1 MTSHSHEDEIFQEK
15 RKPKNPIKFKIEL
28 NQEQKE
34 AKSKILENTV
44 TLLAGS
50 AGSGK
55 TLLACQ
61 IALEKLFMKEV
72 EKIIITRPTV
82 SKEEIGFLPGDL
94 REKMDPWVQPI
105 YQNMYALYDRVKI
118 EKHIQEGDIEIVPV
132 SFMRGRAQPLDSII
146 YTPEGP
152 KYMKDIK
159 KGDNVIGIKGEP
171 IKVLEV
177 FPQGLKSIY
186 KIHFSDGSCT
196 ECCDEHLW
204 NIAKNNSKNPIYK
217 TLELKQ
223 FKDNIKTKGGQRKYK
238 IPIISSSVQFDK
250 KEVPIDPYTLGCLIG
265 DGSITKGVS
274 PTFSTN
280 DTEILEYFNLP
291 DNYVINKI
299 KGDNYDYRLSSQ
311 DRNNLL
317 THYLENLDL
326 LGTKSN
332 NKFIPPIYKYNSIN
346 TRLEIL
352 RGILDTDG
360 DIGVHPNNTCR
371 INFNSTSLQLI
382 EDVTEIVNSLGG
394 TCTSPKICRKK
405 GEVTY
410 WKNQTIK
417 NNYDCF
423 RINIILPSTINPF
436 KLKRKHNLYQNTTN
450 IYRTIDKIEYIGEKE
465 AQCILVDSKEHLYL
479 TNNFIVTHN
488 TFLDSIVIVD
498 EAQIVTHEQMEM
510 IVTRLGLRSKMII
523 CGDDN
528 QVDLKNKRD
537 SGFRFLYTASKKI
550 KNLAAIS
557 LKTNHRN
564 PIVEDL
570 IAYYEDAYESGI
582 SLTNSGSKK

>member
-1 MTSHSHEDEIFQEK
+1 MTPHSHEDEIFQEK

-132 SFMRGRAQPLDSII
+132 SFMRGR
-146 YTPEGP
+146 
-152 KYMKDIK
+152 
-159 KGDNVIGIKGEP
+159 
-171 IKVLEV
+171 
-177 FPQGLKSIY
+177 
-186 KIHFSDGSCT
+186 
-196 ECCDEHLW
+196 
-204 NIAKNNSKNPIYK
+204 
-217 TLELKQ
+217 
-223 FKDNIKTKGGQRKYK
+223 
-238 IPIISSSVQFDK
+238 
-250 KEVPIDPYTLGCLIG
+250 
-265 DGSITKGVS
+265 
-274 PTFSTN
+274 
-280 DTEILEYFNLP
+280 
-291 DNYVINKI
+291 
-299 KGDNYDYRLSSQ
+299 
-311 DRNNLL
+311 
-317 THYLENLDL
+317 
-326 LGTKSN
+326 
-332 NKFIPPIYKYNSIN
+332 
-346 TRLEIL
+346 
-352 RGILDTDG
+352 
-360 DIGVHPNNTCR
+360 
-371 INFNSTSLQLI
+371 
-382 EDVTEIVNSLGG
+382 
-394 TCTSPKICRKK
+394 
-405 GEVTY
+405 
-410 WKNQTIK
+410 
-417 NNYDCF
+417 
-423 RINIILPSTINPF
+423 
-436 KLKRKHNLYQNTTN
+436 
-450 IYRTIDKIEYIGEKE
+450 
-465 AQCILVDSKEHLYL
+465 
-479 TNNFIVTHN
+479 

-498 EAQIVTHEQMEM
+498 EAQNVTHEQMEM